1 MQKWEQ
7 RIQISWQQERNRA
20 VLGEER
26 KEKLMV
32 KVFYVGDRADTY
44 ILLGNPA
51 KASYGSPSDHMV
63 LDTKYF

>member
-32 KVFYVGDRADTY
+32 KVFYVGDRADRHF
-44 ILLGNPA
+44 A
-51 KASYGSPSDHMV
+51 R
-63 LDTKYF
+63 

>member
-32 KVFYVGDRADTY
+32 KFFMLETEQTD